1 MLTSEPLAAYS
12 FDMTSEVVKQRSA
25 WSWWRTGIF
34 YEESAQQIQRGGAGQ
49 KALGLS
55 SLGSS

>member
-1 MLTSEPLAAYS
+1 MSDYLDGYS
-12 FDMTSEVVKQRSA
+12 FDMPSEIVKQRAA

-34 YEESAQQIQRGGAGQ
+34 YEESAKRIQQGGTGQ

-55 SLGSS
+55 TLGSS